1 MNSRHKVKLCFS
13 DMLTNKSG
21 KMTGVFTKVGRFYK
35 TCLEFGE
42 KPVNFTPG
50 KFNYFF
56 NLYTYLVLIKV
67 AGE

>member
-1 MNSRHKVKLCFS
+1 
-13 DMLTNKSG
+13 MLTNKSG

-50 KFNYFF
+50 KLNIFYFIF
-56 NLYTYLVLIKV
+56 VF
-67 AGE
+67 A